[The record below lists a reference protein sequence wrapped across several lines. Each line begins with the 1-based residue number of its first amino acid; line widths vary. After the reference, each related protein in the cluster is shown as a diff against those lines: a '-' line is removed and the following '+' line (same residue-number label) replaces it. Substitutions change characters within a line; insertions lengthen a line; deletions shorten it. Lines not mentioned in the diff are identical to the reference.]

1 MIDKHR
7 LAPAAIP
14 SLLMQLILAFAL
26 LFTGAAR
33 AQTSDDAALAAAMD
47 AAYRLLDVAGEDNT
61 PAIEKANEAYEQI
74 FKRHRNHPLVMA
86 YTGAS
91 RAMLAY
97 TTLLPWKK
105 IRHVEDGLALVDKSQ
120 LLLTPE
126 NDVVWPTGAPVILET
141 RFVAAK
147 TFLDLPGFFNRGPR
161 GETLLKQ
168 VLEDKNFDRAPLIL
182 RGQAWLQAAQLAASE
197 KRKADARRWA
207 TLVVDNRAPQ
217 QQAALALLKTL

>member
-1 MIDKHR
+1 MIDRHR
-7 LAPAAIP
+7 WAPASIA
-14 SLLMQLILAFAL
+14 SMLVQLILAVAL
-26 LFTGAAR
+26 LSAGPTK
-33 AQTSDDAALAAAMD
+33 AQSSDDAALAAAMD
-47 AAYRLLDVAGEDNT
+47 SAYRLLDVANEDNT

-74 FKRHRNHPLVMA
+74 FKRHRSHPLVMA

-105 IRHVEDGLALVDKSQ
+105 IRHVEDGLSLVDKSLQ
-120 LLLTPE
+120 LLTPE

-168 VLEDKNFDRAPLIL
+168 VLEDKNFDRSPLIL

-197 KRKADARRWA
+197 KRKSDARRWA
-207 TLVVDNRAPQ
+207 SLVVDNRAPQ
-217 QQAALALLKTL
+217 QQAALALLKSL